1 MNLYI
6 YTTIFPF
13 DYTAAMPSLLDYLE
27 EIDRSSHYDQMFV
40 VNEFERAM
48 RFLEVLER
56 EKLCASG
63 EITFDNVYVFP
74 FDVYF
79 TDDYASGDVCY
90 VCRYHS
96 GIWYIGSYSPIE
108 ALANYM
114 VSTTKIME
122 ETEGM

>member
-13 DYTAAMPSLLDYLE
+13 D
-27 EIDRSSHYDQMFV
+27 
-40 VNEFERAM
+40 
-48 RFLEVLER
+48 
-56 EKLCASG
+56 
-63 EITFDNVYVFP
+63 
-74 FDVYF
+74 
-79 TDDYASGDVCY
+79 
-90 VCRYHS
+90 
-96 GIWYIGSYSPIE
+96 YIGSYSPIE